1 MRISDW
7 SSDVCSSDLLADHA
21 VPGVHQKH
29 VIAIADPA
37 QMARRG
43 PLKPIMPGIG
53 DDVAR
58 AVIGG
63 RYTPAGLPGTIAIA
77 PWPHVARPVQ
87 DMTVTAALVHPG
99 LAPVLAIVAS
109 VCLPPPPAHAPFPH
123 PLHTPPP
130 TPPP

>member
-43 PLKPIMPGIG
+43 PMKPIMPGIG

-63 RYTPAGLPGTIAIA
+63 RYTPAGLPDRESGVEGKSVSVS
-77 PWPHVARPVQ
+77 VALGGRRILKKQ
-87 DMTVTAALVHPG
+87 K
-99 LAPVLAIVAS
+99 
-109 VCLPPPPAHAPFPH
+109 
-123 PLHTPPP
+123 
-130 TPPP
+130 

>member
-37 QMARRG
+37 QMTRRG
-43 PLKPIMPGIG
+43 PTKPIMPGIG

-63 RYTPAGLPGTIAIA
+63 RYTPAGLPGTIALA
-77 PWPHVARPVQ
+77 RWPHVARRVK
-87 DMTVTAALVHPG
+87 DITVAAAIVAPG
-99 LAPVLAIVAS
+99 GAPVLAIVAARS
-109 VCLPPPPAHAPFPH
+109 SQSPPVLAR
-123 PLHTPPP
+123 
-130 TPPP
+130 

>member
-43 PLKPIMPGIG
+43 PMKPIMPGIG

-77 PWPHVARPVQ
+77 RWPHVARVVE
-87 DMTVTAALVHPG
+87 DMTVEAAIVAPG
-99 LAPVLAIVAS
+99 VAPVLAIGRSAERAGGQVGVMRCELGGVAG
-109 VCLPPPPAHAPFPH
+109 
-123 PLHTPPP
+123 
-130 TPPP
+130 

>member
-1 MRISDW
+1 MAAETPATPPRQLPEEVPDH
-7 SSDVCSSDLLADHA
+7 LADHA

-43 PLKPIMPGIG
+43 PMKPIMPGIG

-63 RYTPAGLPGTIAIA
+63 RYTPAGLPGTRAIA
-77 PWPHVARPVQ
+77 RWPHVEKRQRGGGGKGGRGRVE
-87 DMTVTAALVHPG
+87 LG
-99 LAPVLAIVAS
+99 G
-109 VCLPPPPAHAPFPH
+109 
-123 PLHTPPP
+123 
-130 TPPP
+130 

>member
-7 SSDVCSSDLLADHA
+7 SSDVCSSDL
-21 VPGVHQKH
+21 
-29 VIAIADPA
+29 PA

-43 PLKPIMPGIG
+43 PMKPIMPGIG

-77 PWPHVARPVQ
+77 RWPHVARLVK
-87 DMTVTAALVHPG
+87 DMTVATAIVAPG
-99 LAPVLAIVAS
+99 VAPVLAIVAAVFS
-109 VCLPPPPAHAPFPH
+109 QVPPEIGRAHAR
-123 PLHTPPP
+123 TPV
-130 TPPP
+130 TNAHLVCRLL